1 MALFRPDGNQR
12 TFTVSTKLPL
22 ERQRGFCSATELT
35 LATFEIGEQQQNA
48 SSRSSSNCLLT
59 KYASA
64 IPPLESKHEFEQT
77 KFQMPEQSC
86 DRRSC
91 NLEYNNSLNSPKV
104 RSFSGLM
111 YGQVV
116 HQMEL
121 VGVRVELPANTP
133 MMMLKELEG
142 SRRLLPILIGN
153 PEAASIHAAIQ
164 GIHPPRPLTH
174 DLLSAVIEA
183 LDHRVDRVTIT
194 EIRDHV
200 FMAELS
206 LVDGDGVST
215 ALSCRPSD
223 ACALAIRTDAPIFA
237 SDQVLDTAGQE
248 EAVTAEDEDEELL
261 DEFQD
266 FLQNVNPDD
275 FLA

>member
-1 MALFRPDGNQR
+1 M
-12 TFTVSTKLPL
+12 
-22 ERQRGFCSATELT
+22 
-35 LATFEIGEQQQNA
+35 
-48 SSRSSSNCLLT
+48 
-59 KYASA
+59 
-64 IPPLESKHEFEQT
+64 
-77 KFQMPEQSC
+77 
-86 DRRSC
+86 
-91 NLEYNNSLNSPKV
+91 
-104 RSFSGLM
+104 
-111 YGQVV
+111 

-133 MMMLKELEG
+133 MMMLKEIEG
-142 SRRLLPILIGN
+142 SGRLLPILIGS
-153 PEAASIHAAIQ
+153 PEAASIHAALQ

-174 DLLSAVIEA
+174 DLLSSVIEV

-206 LVDGDGVST
+206 LVDSDGVST
-215 ALSCRPSD
+215 SLSCRPSD

-237 SDQVLDTAGQE
+237 TGEVLDSAGQE
-248 EAVTAEDEDEELL
+248 EPASAEEEDEELL

-266 FLQNVNPDD
+266 FLESVNPDD